1 MADHVTVTHL
11 IHGTVVVEDITGHRV
26 LADIS
31 RRRRGT
37 VRVYGRN
44 GKIKRVVGYARIE
57 RFEWRTKRGS
67 NKPG

>member
-11 IHGTVVVEDITGHRV
+11 IHGTAVTEDITSHRV

-37 VRVYGRN
+37 VRVYRRN
-44 GKIKRVVGYARIE
+44 GTIKRVVGYARIE
-57 RFEWRTKRGS
+57 RSEWRVK
-67 NKPG
+67 